1 MPKTPV
7 AEVFLDVDPQRKTVG
22 KPEPDSP
29 FHILI
34 LGDFSGRTSRGVVEP
49 LAGRRPVFVDRD
61 EIDSVMR
68 SLGIQLRLPLG
79 AEGAT
84 ADIAIQELD
93 DFHPDRVLE
102 SQPLFHALK
111 QMRKRLENPATFR
124 ATTDEILGGLAR
136 APEPAPAQASSS
148 IVTGSLLDAIVE
160 GDSEPAGPSA
170 PKRKP
175 ADALL
180 AYVHDLVAPHL
191 EKNSDPQQKQL
202 LAELDLTIAGQMR
215 ALLHQPLF
223 QGLESSWR
231 ALDWLVRNTE
241 TDRDLKIYL
250 FDVSKAELFADL
262 ATASDLRKTGLFRLL
277 VTQPVQGEPWSLL
290 GADLYFRPW
299 IEEIELLARLAMIAD
314 QAGAPLLS
322 AADPSVLGVK
332 NPEDLRHMED
342 WDDDNALWAE
352 IRRLPEARRLGM
364 ALPRFLLRL
373 PYGKLSNPTE
383 RFVFEEMP
391 NRTSVHAGYL
401 WGNPMYACVQLIAH
415 SFAVSKW
422 DMRPGQFQN
431 IDNLPLHSFVEYG
444 SPEVKPCAE
453 VLLTLQA
460 AERMIGHGLMPLLT
474 MKGTDTVRV
483 GMFQSI
489 ADPPSPLEGR
499 WR

>member
-1 MPKTPV
+1 MAKTPM
-7 AEVFLDVDPQRKTVG
+7 AEVFLDVDPQKRTTAR
-22 KPEPDSP
+22 PEPDSP
-29 FHILI
+29 FHVLI

-49 LAGRRPVFVDRD
+49 LAGRRPVAVDRD
-61 EIDSVMR
+61 EIDAVMR
-68 SLGIQLRLPLG
+68 SLQVQLRLPLG

-84 ADIAIQELD
+84 ADIAINELD
-93 DFHPDRVLE
+93 DFHPDRILE
-102 SQPLFHALK
+102 TQPLFRALK
-111 QMRKRLENPATFR
+111 QMRKRLENPATLK

-136 APEPAPAQASSS
+136 APEAPAARAGAD

-160 GDSEPAGPSA
+160 GGEPAAQASA
-170 PKRKP
+170 KRKP

-191 EKNSDPQQKQL
+191 EKTNDPQQKEL
-202 LAELDLTIAGQMR
+202 LAELDETIAGQMR

-223 QGLESSWR
+223 QALESSWR

-241 TDRDLKIYL
+241 TDSQLQLYL

-262 ATASDLRKTGLFRLL
+262 ATASDLRTTGLYRLL
-277 VTQPVQGEPWSLL
+277 VTQPVKGEPWALL

-322 AADPSVLGVK
+322 GADPSILGVK
-332 NPEDLRHMED
+332 NPEDLRHTEE
-342 WDDDNALWAE
+342 WDEGDPIWQE
-352 IRRLPEARRLGM
+352 IRQLPEARRIGL
-364 ALPRFLLRL
+364 ALPRFLIRL
-373 PYGKLSNPTE
+373 PYGKLSNPVE
-383 RFVFEEMP
+383 RFAFEEMP
-391 NRTSVHAGYL
+391 NRSSVHASYL
-401 WGNPMYACVQLIAH
+401 WANPMYACVQLTAH
-415 SFAVSKW
+415 AFAVNRW
-422 DMRPGQFQN
+422 DMRPGQYQN
-431 IDNLPLHSFVEYG
+431 IESVPLHSYVEYG

-460 AERMIGHGLMPLLT
+460 AERMIAQGLMPLLT

-489 ADPPSPLEGR
+489 ADPPTPLEGR